1 MAEGT
6 SIEKI
11 LATDGPIG
19 KTVELLFI
27 ITVNY
32 LCAITKPTVSD
43 DFPRQADLGC
53 IKRGR

>member
-53 IKRGR
+53 IKMGR